1 MLNTIGTLSLK
12 APLPEQRS
20 ELARHARL
28 IQMESQAGSA
38 VLPDRERISRRCA
51 ELLAALENG
60 ASARVRRKR
69 QIRETKKG
77 LVLSGTH
84 QDTLQAHFGDDVTT
98 CFGKR
103 VQPDPTPFAWPAGS
117 SSSSG

>member
-1 MLNTIGTLSLK
+1 M
-12 APLPEQRS
+12 ALP
-20 ELARHARL
+20 
-28 IQMESQAGSA
+28 
-38 VLPDRERISRRCA
+38 
-51 ELLAALENG
+51 
-60 ASARVRRKR
+60 ARVRRKR

-103 VQPDPTPFAWPAGS
+103 VQLDPTPLRVAGRELVVIRLKPAPTAAPAGS
-117 SSSSG
+117 NGTEPQPAAMASS